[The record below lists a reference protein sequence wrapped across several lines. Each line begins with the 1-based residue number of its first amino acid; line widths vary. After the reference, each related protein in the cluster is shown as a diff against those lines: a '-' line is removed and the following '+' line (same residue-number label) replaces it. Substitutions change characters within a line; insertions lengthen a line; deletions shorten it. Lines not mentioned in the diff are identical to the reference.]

1 MASEMAIRHAVAQSC
16 KERLEHPAAAGTPM
30 AIRIEPILIGLL
42 VGGVKEEKIPEEEE
56 RRKKIGSLYLHWPL
70 RTGFG

>member
-1 MASEMAIRHAVAQSC
+1 
-16 KERLEHPAAAGTPM
+16 M

-56 RRKKIGSLYLHWPL
+56 RRKKNWFVVPALATTHGVWVVVGVDFLWSLAWVL
-70 RTGFG
+70 